1 MLSYKARRS
10 PYPGPCASCGLRSAP
25 LALTAT
31 ARETRATRERRTRY
45 AWRYGDGRGARE
57 NRENKYMREKNGTE
71 IGDGIPK
78 TNACSAIQHV
88 NVSSTVCCACLC
100 TQAAAQATL
109 LYCDFSAARAGLASV
124 EASAALVAAAPPP
137 LPLPPGRTPSG
148 SAGAIIGATIWRAAR
163 NASTKGMRARSCSVK

>member
-1 MLSYKARRS
+1 
-10 PYPGPCASCGLRSAP
+10 
-25 LALTAT
+25 
-31 ARETRATRERRTRY
+31 
-45 AWRYGDGRGARE
+45 
-57 NRENKYMREKNGTE
+57 MREKTVRDVWHKKN
-71 IGDGIPK
+71 IVFC
-78 TNACSAIQHV
+78 NSARERM
-88 NVSSTVCCACLC
+88 C

-124 EASAALVAAAPPP
+124 EASAALVAAALPP